1 MIIISTYYHYL
12 SLLPEPFFPAGS
24 LWIKVLEVDF
34 IHESVKYMLYLLHIF
49 QSENNIDMSTTLL
62 LNVAT

>member
-12 SLLPEPFFPAGS
+12 PLLPEPFFPAGS
-24 LWIKVLEVDF
+24 LWIKDLEVDF
-34 IHESVKYMLYLLHIF
+34 IHESAKCMVYLLHIF
-49 QSENNIDMSTTLL
+49 RSENNIDMSITLW